1 MFLYGFFIHLDFIWI
16 KIDHVIKK
24 QKVKKK
30 RKKIFNINFFYTINF
45 NINTLIPILFYQMSC
60 IIVIKTNR
68 KYKQQII
75 IGI

>member
-1 MFLYGFFIHLDFIWI
+1 MDFHSSWFYLDQDWSC
-16 KIDHVIKK
+16 H
-24 QKVKKK
+24 QKAKSKKK